1 MNKNLKIFIFCLLFF
16 QFSLKTIAQNK
27 GTEEDKNRLYYLNS
41 LYLQAYIRSDT
52 ATFNQLLWAD
62 DFTQTNPD
70 GTVLSRKENAI
81 RFAKPRFDKIV
92 YFYGDNIKIIFPA
105 IDKAIISVRNPSC
118 LIVNGKLEKSVSWCK
133 DTYII
138 SKGFWKCESAIIM
151 DSPF

>member
-1 MNKNLKIFIFCLLFF
+1 MKTNLKIFYLCFLFF
-16 QFSLKTIAQNK
+16 QFGLKAFAQNK
-27 GTEEDKNRLYYLNS
+27 GTEEDRNRLIYLNS

-92 YFYGDNIKIIFPA
+92 YFYGDNIKITFPTA
-105 IDKAIISVRNPSC
+105 EKAIISVRNPSG
-118 LIVNGKLEKSVSWCK
+118 LMANGKLEKSVSWYK
-133 DTYII
+133 DTYIKN
-138 SKGFWKCESAIIM
+138 KGVWKCVSAVIM